1 MADEQLDPT
10 QPAAP
15 ASSTPDSTPPGV
27 QEPAPDAPAPVSEAS
42 SVPAAPVA
50 SGPEV
55 TPDPT
60 PGSTPSTSPDVP
72 APTTGDPVPVAQP
85 VVVNNYTVRSD
96 DDALL
101 GSWVDVIGGPN
112 QGRFGSYVDTVHHDP
127 ETGYPSVILIR
138 SRDARNELLE
148 VEYSDVRPSER
159 TGGR

>member
-10 QPAAP
+10 H
-15 ASSTPDSTPPGV
+15 
-27 QEPAPDAPAPVSEAS
+27 DAPATEAEAS
-42 SVPAAPVA
+42 PTPPAPVA

-60 PGSTPSTSPDVP
+60 PGSTPTTSPDVP
-72 APTTGDPVPVAQP
+72 APTTGDTTPVAPP
-85 VVVNNYTVRSD
+85 VIVNNYTVRSD

-101 GSWVDVIGGPN
+101 GSWVDVISGPN
-112 QGRFGSYVDTVHHDP
+112 QGRFGSYVDTVHHDK